1 MKSFLLALSLAF
13 VLPAFAAEPVTT
25 PSGVKLAKKK
35 EKKQAE
41 PQKKKA
47 APPKKA
53 ADKK

>member
-13 VLPAFAAEPVTT
+13 VLPAFAQPTTT

-47 APPKKA
+47 ETKKSTTT
-53 ADKK
+53 KK